1 MSIFES
7 RLSIRQNFLIRVVIL
22 TSVSC
27 AVNAQEQPN
36 PISLLPDSQID
47 QLIDEVSG
55 ATAMNHVI
63 ELGGYNHDRDEAEY
77 LGTYHESEY
86 ITGRARQYG
95 LSDVH
100 IETFPLKKW
109 TWDAEDAELWLV
121 KPTRRLIVSYRDVPA
136 ALATQSWNA
145 DLTSQLVYAGPG
157 TDSTHYENLD
167 VRGKIVL
174 VSGRAA
180 RAHLLAVRTFGAAG
194 VLSYYNGTGRPID
207 RPDQIAWQGLG
218 GRAVRSDGSE
228 YPYEEGFGFSLSHRM
243 AMDLIKLLESA
254 EPVELRARV
263 VTRTFPADM
272 EVPTAAIP
280 GNGSSNQE
288 IVLAAHLFEGIAKQ
302 GANDNMSGSA
312 AILEAARALNS
323 LISQGRIARPRRT
336 IRLIWVPEFSG
347 TYAYLERFFEERNR
361 MIAAINIDMIG
372 SHMTQNGNSLRLYR
386 NPNSMASFVDEVTQ
400 VFFEYVGDT
409 NREKVHN
416 RSLTYGFMKPI
427 LDPTGSRDPFYYNIE
442 SYYGSSDHALF
453 NGPRFK
459 VPAVLFNNWP
469 DIGYHTSE
477 DRIGSVDPTQLKRG
491 AFLIA
496 ASAWYMANLSPQQV
510 PQLATRMSAMGAT
523 RIDREII
530 GHLSRLTAA
539 PANLVGEWYKD
550 ARIFLH
556 QAYLREERS
565 LKSLTTLVEPG
576 SKALRQLAAIV
587 EEMADRESLDQRRLK
602 NHFERLTRDAV
613 IPVKIPGESDDEK
626 IAKNLVPVLAP
637 TAVDT
642 SLSVVVRM
650 RTALGSQIR
659 STSLRG
665 IRATEVRNL
674 TDGQRSVLDIRNAVS
689 AAFGPVSI
697 RSVLQYFYDLEEQ
710 GLVFLR
716 RG

>member
-1 MSIFES
+1 MRQKLLIQILV
-7 RLSIRQNFLIRVVIL
+7 LSWMA
-22 TSVSC
+22 C
-27 AVNAQEQPN
+27 PVNAQEQPN
-36 PISLLPDSQID
+36 PISLLPESQID
-47 QLIDEVSG
+47 QLINEVSG

-63 ELGGYNHDRDEAEY
+63 ELGGYNHDRDEDEY
-77 LGTYHESEY
+77 SGTYHESEY
-86 ITGRARQYG
+86 IIERARQYG
-95 LSDVH
+95 LSDAH
-100 IETFPLKKW
+100 IETFPLQEW
-109 TWDAEDAELWLV
+109 TWDAEEAELWLV
-121 KPTRRLIVSYRDVPA
+121 KPTRRLIVRYRDVPA
-136 ALATQSWNA
+136 ALATRSWYA

-157 TDSTHYENLD
+157 TDSTHYEGLD
-167 VRGKIVL
+167 VAGKVVL
-174 VSGRAA
+174 VSGPVA

-207 RPDQIAWQGLG
+207 RPDQIAWQSIGARAMLPDG
-218 GRAVRSDGSE
+218 GE
-228 YPYEEGFGFSLSHRM
+228 YPHEEGFGFSLSHRM
-243 AMDLIKLLESA
+243 AMDLIKLLEA
-254 EPVELRARV
+254 GDQVEVSARV

-280 GNGSSNQE
+280 GDGSSDQE
-288 IVLAAHLFEGIAKQ
+288 IVIAAHLFEGIAKQ

-312 AILEAARALNS
+312 AILEAARALNT
-323 LISQGRIARPRRT
+323 LISKGRIARPRRT

-347 TYAYLERFFEERNR
+347 TYAYLERFSDEHSR

-372 SHMTQNGNSLRLYR
+372 SNMTQNGNSLRLYR
-386 NPNSMASFVDEVTQ
+386 NPESMASFVDDVTQ
-400 VFFEYVGDT
+400 LFFEYVGDT

-459 VPAVLFNNWP
+459 VPAVLLNNWP
-469 DIGYHTSE
+469 DVGYHTSE

-496 ASAWYMANLSPQQV
+496 ASAWYMANLSSQQV
-510 PQLATRMSAMGAT
+510 PRLATRMSAMGAT
-523 RIDREII
+523 RIDTEMIR
-530 GHLSRLTAA
+530 HLSRLTTS
-539 PANLVGEWYKD
+539 PANLVGEGYKD
-550 ARIFLH
+550 ARLFLH
-556 QAYLREERS
+556 QAYLREQRS
-565 LKSLTTLVEPG
+565 LNSLTSLVEPG
-576 SKALRQLAAIV
+576 SKASRQLVAIV
-587 EEMADRESLDQRRLK
+587 EEMADRESLDQRRLR
-602 NHFERLTRDAV
+602 NHFERLTRDAR

-642 SLSVVVRM
+642 SLSVIVRM
-650 RTALGSQIR
+650 RGALGSQIR
-659 STSLRG
+659 STALRG
-665 IRATEVRNL
+665 IRATEARNL

-689 AAFGPVSI
+689 TAFGAVSV